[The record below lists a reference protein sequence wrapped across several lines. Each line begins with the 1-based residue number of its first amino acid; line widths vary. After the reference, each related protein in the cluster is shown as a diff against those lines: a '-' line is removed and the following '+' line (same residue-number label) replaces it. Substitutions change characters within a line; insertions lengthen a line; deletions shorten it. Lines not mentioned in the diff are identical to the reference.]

1 MEGIL
6 KRKGAENAEEVFQ
19 KKLCG
24 LCESAFPICPSK
36 KLPTNQPIKKFSEAS

>member
-19 KKLCG
+19 KKLCVSN
-24 LCESAFPICPSK
+24 LPLK
-36 KLPTNQPIKKFSEAS
+36 KATNQPANKEIFRS